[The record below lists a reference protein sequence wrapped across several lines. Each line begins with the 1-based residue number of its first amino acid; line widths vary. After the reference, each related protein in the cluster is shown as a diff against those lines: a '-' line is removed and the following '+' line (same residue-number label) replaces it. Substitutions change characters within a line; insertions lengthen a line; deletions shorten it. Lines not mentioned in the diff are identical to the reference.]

1 MEKLKLIVVNEP
13 NDEHKEELFK
23 EISEFIQENYYS

>member
-13 NDEHKEELFK
+13 NDEHKEELLE